1 MFFGTA
7 RAGVG
12 VPTGTIE
19 QQDGVRARSDGAGDL
34 VEVKLH
40 GVGVGVGQRQGGPR
54 AAGRADRA
62 EQIGAFVALIGWLP
76 GPRSALGPLPH
87 EAVLLADAGLIF
99 T

>member
-54 AAGRADRA
+54 AAGR
-62 EQIGAFVALIGWLP
+62 QIAP
-76 GPRSALGPLPH
+76 NK
-87 EAVLLADAGLIF
+87 
-99 T
+99 